1 MIEHPMGRRRRTATL
16 LAGIAAAALLVTA
29 CSTAASPAPTAV
41 PTEQVAPPVTAA
53 PATAVPVTPAPTE
66 APSVAPIIAGSKDI
80 ILATTTSTQD
90 SGLLDVLVPAFQEA
104 TGYNVKTVAVGS
116 GQAMEMGA
124 KGDAD
129 VLLVHSPAAEKE
141 FMAAGNGVDRELVMH
156 NTFLIVGPKDDP
168 AGIAGMTSAADALK
182 KIVDSGATFV
192 SRGDGSGTEK
202 KELGYWDKL
211 AVKPSGDAY
220 LQTGQGM
227 ATTLRIASEK
237 GAYTLTDSATWGAIS
252 DQLDLEVDVQ
262 GDPSLLNIYHVIDVN
277 PAKWPKVNADGAK
290 AFAAYILGPEGQ
302 GIIGSFGLDAS
313 GHPLFIPDA
322 GKAEDTLTWP

>member
-1 MIEHPMGRRRRTATL
+1 MSAHPMGPRRRTATL

-29 CSTAASPAPTAV
+29 CSIAASPAPTAV
-41 PTEQVAPPVTAA
+41 PTEQVAPPATAA
-53 PATAVPVTPAPTE
+53 PATAVPATPAPTE
-66 APSVAPIIAGSKDI
+66 APSVAPSIAGPKDI

-90 SGLLDVLVPAFQEA
+90 SGLLDVLIPAFQEA
-104 TGYNVKTVAVGS
+104 TGYTVKTVAVGS

-168 AGIAGMTSAADALK
+168 AGISGMTSASDALK
-182 KIVDSGATFV
+182 KIVESGATFV

-202 KELGYWDKL
+202 KELGYWDRL
-211 AVKPSGDAY
+211 GVKPSGDAY

-227 ATTLRIASEK
+227 AATLRIASEK
-237 GAYTLTDSATWGAIS
+237 GAYTLTDSATWGAIN

-290 AFAAYILGPEGQ
+290 ALAAYILGPKGQ